1 MKKRMISLV
10 MAVAMLGTLAT
21 GCGGGKKDTPQGTE
35 TMGNIDST
43 PSAELESG
51 TVELKIWSD
60 AGSWDTLN
68 VLLDNFK
75 KEYEG
80 QATFEFVIED
90 KPDSGTRDNVLGDVL
105 NAADVFP
112 MADDQLAAMVA
123 GGALC
128 PVPNAQ
134 EIIDANLEGAIEA
147 ASLNGVLYA
156 YPYSADNGYFLY
168 YNKKYLSEKDVQT
181 MDGLLAAAEKAGKKV
196 CMDWSSGWYTYAF
209 WGNTGL
215 EFGINE
221 DGVTNYCNWNSQEG
235 AIKGVDVAKAMLN
248 ISKSPAFQC
257 GGDADFVAGMENDTV
272 VAAISGVWEASDVE
286 KNWGKD
292 YGAVKLPTYTCAGQQ
307 IQMTSFKGY
316 KMFGVNYYSKHLG
329 WAQKLAEFLAN
340 EQSQVIRFEQKSQG
354 PSNKNASASDAV
366 GQVPAIKAV
375 QDQAEFGVLQ
385 RVGNSYWTPTGDFG
399 LIMANGNPTGADL
412 QELLDTMVS
421 GITKSAAN

>member
-1 MKKRMISLV
+1 
-10 MAVAMLGTLAT
+10 
-21 GCGGGKKDTPQGTE
+21 
-35 TMGNIDST
+35 
-43 PSAELESG
+43 
-51 TVELKIWSD
+51 
-60 AGSWDTLN
+60 
-68 VLLDNFK
+68 
-75 KEYEG
+75 
-80 QATFEFVIED
+80 
-90 KPDSGTRDNVLGDVL
+90 
-105 NAADVFP
+105 
-112 MADDQLAAMVA
+112 
-123 GGALC
+123 
-128 PVPNAQ
+128 
-134 EIIDANLEGAIEA
+134 
-147 ASLNGVLYA
+147 
-156 YPYSADNGYFLY
+156 
-168 YNKKYLSEKDVQT
+168 

-272 VAAISGVWEASDVE
+272 VAAITGVWEASDVE

-307 IQMTSFKGY
+307 IQMSSFKGY